1 MADVDPTLSD
11 MQRAATNAFRAHW
24 KLFLFQGV
32 VMVVL
37 GVLAVCA
44 PVAASIAVA
53 IYVGWLLLISG
64 VIGLVAIISTHHVH
78 AFLWSLITAALSVV
92 IGILLVL
99 MPVQGAVSLTI
110 VLTAFFIAE
119 GVFQATVAIASR
131 QVLAGTWVWMLLSGL
146 ADLVLAAIIIEGWPG
161 TAIWALG
168 LLVGINLLTSGWAVV
183 VAAIAGRRMAEGTG
197 PATTAAALDRRP

>member
-1 MADVDPTLSD
+1 MPDVDPTLSD
-11 MQRAATNAFRAHW
+11 MQRAVTNAFGAHW

-32 VMVVL
+32 VMVIL
-37 GVLAVCA
+37 GVLAICA

-53 IYVGWLLLISG
+53 FYVGWLLLISG
-64 VIGLVAIISTHHVH
+64 VIGLIAIVSTHHVH

-92 IGILLVL
+92 IGVMLVL
-99 MPVQGAVSLTI
+99 MPVQGAISLTI

-119 GVFQATVAIASR
+119 GVFQTTIAIASR

-146 ADLVLAAIIIEGWPG
+146 ADLVLAAIIIAGWPG

-168 LLVGINLLTSGWAVV
+168 LLVGVNLLTSGWAVV
-183 VAAIAGRRMAEGTG
+183 VAALAGRRMAEAAGH
-197 PATTAAALDRRP
+197 ATA

>member
-1 MADVDPTLSD
+1 MAGVDPTLSD
-11 MQRAATNAFRAHW
+11 MQRAVTNAFGAHW

-37 GVLAVCA
+37 GVLAICA

-64 VIGLVAIISTHHVH
+64 VIGLIAIVSTHHVH

-92 IGILLVL
+92 IGVLLVL
-99 MPVQGAVSLTI
+99 MPVQGAISLTI

-119 GVFQATVAIASR
+119 GVFQTTVAIASR
-131 QVLAGTWVWMLLSGL
+131 QVMAGTWVWMLLSGL
-146 ADLVLAAIIIEGWPG
+146 ADLVLAAIIIAGWPG
-161 TAIWALG
+161 TAVWALG
-168 LLVGINLLTSGWAVV
+168 LLVGVNLLTSGWAVV
-183 VAAIAGRRMAEGTG
+183 VAAFAGRRMAEATG
-197 PATTAAALDRRP
+197 SAPA

>member
-1 MADVDPTLSD
+1 MAGVDPTLTD
-11 MQRAATNAFRAHW
+11 MQRAVTNAFGAHW

-32 VMVVL
+32 VMAVL
-37 GVLAVCA
+37 GLLAICA

-64 VIGLVAIISTHHVH
+64 IIGLIAIVSTHHVH
-78 AFLWSLITAALSVV
+78 AFLWSLVTAALSVV
-92 IGILLVL
+92 IGVLLVL
-99 MPVQGAVSLTI
+99 MPVQGAISLTI

-119 GVFQATVAIASR
+119 GVFQTTVAIASR

-168 LLVGINLLTSGWAVV
+168 LLVGVNLLTSGWAVV
-183 VAAIAGRRMAEGTG
+183 VAAFAGRRMAEAAGHA
-197 PATTAAALDRRP
+197 PA

>member
-11 MQRAATNAFRAHW
+11 MQRAVSTAFGAHW

-37 GVLAVCA
+37 GVLAICA

-64 VIGLVAIISTHHVH
+64 VIGLIAIVSTHHVH
-78 AFLWSLITAALSVV
+78 AFLWSLITAALSVL
-92 IGILLVL
+92 IGVLLVL

-119 GVFQATVAIASR
+119 GVFQTTIAIASR
-131 QVLAGTWVWMLLSGL
+131 RVLTGTWVWMLLSGI

-168 LLVGINLLTSGWAVV
+168 LLVGVNLLTSGWAVM
-183 VAAIAGRRMAEGTG
+183 VAAFAGRRTAGVTG
-197 PATTAAALDRRP
+197 SAAA

>member
-24 KLFLFQGV
+24 KLFLVQGV
-32 VMVVL
+32 VMVIL
-37 GVLAVCA
+37 GLLAVCA

-64 VIGLVAIISTHHVH
+64 VVGLVAIISTHHVH

-131 QVLAGTWVWMLLSGL
+131 QVLSGTWVWMLLSGL

-168 LLVGINLLTSGWAVV
+168 LLVGINLITSGWAVV
-183 VAAIAGRRMAEGTG
+183 VAAFAGRRMAEAAGS
-197 PATTAAALDRRP
+197 AAA

>member
-11 MQRAATNAFRAHW
+11 MRRAATNAFRAHW

-32 VMVVL
+32 VMVIL
-37 GVLAVCA
+37 GILAVCA

-64 VIGLVAIISTHHVH
+64 VIGLVATLSTHHVH

-131 QVLAGTWVWMLLSGL
+131 QVLSGTWVWMLLSGI

-183 VAAIAGRRMAEGTG
+183 VAAIAGRRMAEVSG
-197 PATTAAALDRRP
+197 PAAA